1 MLGWGHGAG
10 CQDTRLTP
18 GRAARR
24 KPRACGDRWAFHSM
38 DPNVVVRFPEA
49 QSPCASGP
57 LGLSGHVVAGIVTIP
72 GRFGI
77 LELAQA
83 RCRSAAAAEST
94 FLPRY
99 RAARTTRAA
108 MLIAS
113 PA

>member
-1 MLGWGHGAG
+1 VRDARTPVSPLGE
-10 CQDTRLTP
+10 
-18 GRAARR
+18 RR
-24 KPRACGDRWAFHSM
+24 DEKPRARRDPWAFHFM

-108 MLIAS
+108 MLTAS